1 MATRRHCL
9 LSYKRA
15 VGEPTPGDEGAG
27 MLPRKSAGG
36 TSARGRTPSGLYRP
50 TQRCLPVYQ
59 T

>member
-15 VGEPTPGDEGAG
+15 VGEGAG
-27 MLPRKSAGG
+27 MLLRKSAGG
-36 TSARGRTPSGLYRP
+36 ISARGRTQSGLYRP
-50 TQRCLPVYQ
+50 TQLCLPVYQ